1 MTKKEL
7 VRVYVI
13 KSLIEDK
20 MTSRDAAEVL
30 SLSERQIKRLKA
42 GVKKDGEVFVIHK
55 NRGRK
60 PKHTIPGKIREEI
73 VSLVRNKYKGVNYT
87 HLAELLEE
95 REGITISQSSVSRIL
110 KAKGIKSP
118 RKHRPP
124 KPHRTRERKPQE
136 GLLLQMDA
144 SPYEW
149 IPGIKCSLHGA
160 IDDAR
165 GNITGL
171 YFCENECLNGY
182 FEVKRQTILEY
193 GIAVSVYVDRHT
205 IFKAP
210 SNARLTIYDE
220 LEGKTLAYTQ
230 FSRAMQELSVG
241 IIYAYSPQAK
251 GRIERLWETLQD
263 RLVLELRLA
272 GIKSIKE
279 ANAFLP
285 GFIKRFNAHFA
296 VVPRVPQSAYRPLPV
311 CVQPVCVQRTG
322 RRTGREK
329 HINIDYILCRKEIR
343 KASQGST
350 FSFGG
355 QIYCLSKNNQIV
367 PLPNKAVITVL
378 TSPRFGMRA
387 EYKGS
392 VYQVRKTV
400 RPVRVIPKKDRV
412 KRIIKVKDDHP
423 WRNGVEHF
431 TYEESDRELVAAI
444 YDPKGWE

>member
-7 VRVYVI
+7 VRVHVI

-60 PKHTIPGKIREEI
+60 PKHIIPGKIREEI
-73 VSLVRNKYKGVNYT
+73 VFLVRNKYKGVNYT
-87 HLAELLEE
+87 HLAELLREE
-95 REGITISQSSVSRIL
+95 EGITVSQSSVSRIL

-118 RKHRPP
+118 RKHKPP

-149 IPGIKCSLHGA
+149 LPGIKCSLHGA

-171 YFCENECLNGY
+171 YFCEHECLNGY
-182 FEVKRQTILEY
+182 YEVKRQTILEY
-193 GIAVSVYVDRHT
+193 GIPISIYVDRHT

-220 LEGKTLAYTQ
+220 LEGKTFAYTQ

-241 IIYAYSPQAK
+241 MIYAYSPQAK
-251 GRIERLWETLQD
+251 GRIERLWGTLQD
-263 RLVLELRLA
+263 RLALELRLA
-272 GIKSIKE
+272 GIKSLGE

-296 VVPRVPQSAYRPLPV
+296 VVPREPQSAYRPL
-311 CVQPVCVQRTG
+311 G
-322 RRTGREK
+322 ED
-329 HINIDYILCRKEIR
+329 INLDYILCRKETR
-343 KASQGST
+343 KACPGSI

-355 QIYCLSKNNQIV
+355 QIYQVIKNTLVVAI
-367 PLPNKAVITVL
+367 PNKAAITVL
-378 TSPRFGMRA
+378 TSPRFGIRA
-387 EYKGS
+387 EYKGG

-400 RPVRVIPKKDRV
+400 RPARVIPKKDRV
-412 KRIIKVKDDHP
+412 KRTIKVKDDHP

-444 YDPKGWE
+444 YDPKGW

>member
-1 MTKKEL
+1 MEKVRYLMTKKEL
-7 VRVYVI
+7 VRVHVI

-30 SLSERQIKRLKA
+30 NLSERQIKRLKA

-60 PKHTIPGKIREEI
+60 PKHTIPGEIREEI
-73 VSLVRNKYKGVNYT
+73 VSLVRNKYKGVNYS
-87 HLAELLEE
+87 HLAELLREE
-95 REGITISQSSVSRIL
+95 EGITISQSSVSRIL

-149 IPGIKCSLHGA
+149 LPGIKCSLHGA

-193 GIAVSVYVDRHT
+193 GLPISIYVDRHT

-210 SNARLTIYDE
+210 SNAKLTIYDE

-241 IIYAYSPQAK
+241 MVYAYSPQAK
-251 GRIERLWETLQD
+251 GRIERLWGTLQD

-279 ANAFLP
+279 ANSFLP

-296 VVPRVPQSAYRPLPV
+296 VVPREPQSAYRPL
-311 CVQPVCVQRTG
+311 
-322 RRTGREK
+322 EED
-329 HINIDYILCRKEIR
+329 INIDYILCRKETR
-343 KASQGST
+343 KAGPGST
-350 FSFGG
+350 FSFRG
-355 QIYCLSKNNQIV
+355 QIYCLSKNNQAV
-367 PLPNKAVITVL
+367 PLPNKTAITVL

-387 EYKGS
+387 EYKSG

-400 RPVRVIPKKDRV
+400 RPARVIAKKDRI
-412 KRIIKVKDDHP
+412 KRFIKVKDDHP
-423 WRNGVEHF
+423 WKNGVEHF
-431 TYEESDRELVAAI
+431 TYEESDKELVAAI

>member
-1 MTKKEL
+1 MEKVRYLMTKKEL
-7 VRVYVI
+7 VRVHVI

-30 SLSERQIKRLKA
+30 NLSERQIKRLKA

-60 PKHTIPGKIREEI
+60 PKHAIPGKRREEI
-73 VSLVRNKYKGVNYT
+73 VFLASNKYKGVNYT
-87 HLAELLEE
+87 HLAELLREQ
-95 REGITISQSSVSRIL
+95 EGITISQSSVSRIL

-171 YFCENECLNGY
+171 YFSPNECLNGY

-193 GIAVSVYVDRHT
+193 GLPISIYVDRHT

-220 LEGKTLAYTQ
+220 LEGKAFAYTQ

-251 GRIERLWETLQD
+251 GRIERLWGTLQD
-263 RLVLELRLA
+263 RLTLELRLA

-296 VVPRVPQSAYRPLPV
+296 VVPREPQSAYRPL
-311 CVQPVCVQRTG
+311 
-322 RRTGREK
+322 EE
-329 HINIDYILCRKEIR
+329 HINIDYILCRKETR
-343 KASQGST
+343 KAGQGST

-355 QIYCLSKNNQIV
+355 QTYQLSKNDQVV
-367 PLPNKAVITVL
+367 PLPNKAAITVL

-387 EYKGS
+387 EYKGG

-400 RPVRVIPKKDRV
+400 RPVKVIPKRDRV
-412 KRIIKVKDDHP
+412 KRFIKVKDDHP
-423 WRNGVEHF
+423 WKNEVEHF

>member
-1 MTKKEL
+1 MEKVRYLMTKKEL
-7 VRVYVI
+7 VRVHVI

-20 MTSRDAAEVL
+20 MTSRGAAEVL
-30 SLSERQIKRLKA
+30 NLSERQIKRLKA

-60 PKHTIPGKIREEI
+60 PKHTIPGEIREKI
-73 VSLVRNKYKGVNYT
+73 VFLARNKYKGVNYT
-87 HLAELLEE
+87 HLAELLREG
-95 REGITISQSSVSRIL
+95 EGITISQSSVSRIL

-149 IPGIKCSLHGA
+149 LPGIKCSLHGA

-171 YFCENECLNGY
+171 HFCENECLNGY

-193 GIAVSVYVDRHT
+193 GLPISIYVDRHT

-210 SNARLTIYDE
+210 SNAKLTIYDE

-251 GRIERLWETLQD
+251 GRIERLWGTLQD
-263 RLVLELRLA
+263 RLTLELRLA

-279 ANAFLP
+279 ANSFLP

-296 VVPRVPQSAYRPLPV
+296 VVPREPQSAYRPL
-311 CVQPVCVQRTG
+311 
-322 RRTGREK
+322 EED
-329 HINIDYILCRKEIR
+329 INIDYILCRKKTR

-355 QIYCLSKNNQIV
+355 QIYCLSKNSQVV
-367 PLPNKAVITVL
+367 PLPNKTAITVL
-378 TSPRFGMRA
+378 TSPRFGIKA
-387 EYKGS
+387 EYKGGI
-392 VYQVRKTV
+392 YQVRKTV
-400 RPVRVIPKKDRV
+400 RPVRVIAKKDKV
-412 KRIIKVKDDHP
+412 KRFIKVKDDHP
-423 WRNGVEHF
+423 WKNGVEHF

>member
-1 MTKKEL
+1 MEKVRYLMTKKEL
-7 VRVYVI
+7 VRVHVI
-13 KSLIEDK
+13 KSLIEGK

-42 GVKKDGEVFVIHK
+42 GVKKEGEVFVIRK

-60 PKHTIPGKIREEI
+60 PKHTIPGEIREEI
-73 VSLVRNKYKGVNYT
+73 VFLARNKYKGVNYT
-87 HLAELLEE
+87 HLSELLREE
-95 REGITISQSSVSRIL
+95 EGITISQSSVSRIL
-110 KAKGIKSP
+110 KAKGIKS
-118 RKHRPP
+118 RKKHRPP
-124 KPHRTRERKPQE
+124 KPHRSRERKPQE

-149 IPGIKCSLHGA
+149 LPGIGCSLHGA

-171 YFCENECLNGY
+171 YFSPNECLNGY

-193 GIAVSVYVDRHT
+193 GLPMSVYVDRHT

-210 SNARLTIYDE
+210 SNTKLTIYDE

-241 IIYAYSPQAK
+241 MVYAYSPQAK

-263 RLVLELRLA
+263 RLVLELRLT

-285 GFIKRFNAHFA
+285 GFIKRFNARFA
-296 VVPRVPQSAYRPLPV
+296 VVPREPQSAYRPL
-311 CVQPVCVQRTG
+311 
-322 RRTGREK
+322 EE
-329 HINIDYILCRKEIR
+329 HMNIDYVLCRKEAR

-355 QIYCLSKNNQIV
+355 QIYQLSKNNQAV
-367 PLPNKAVITVL
+367 PLPNKATITVL

-387 EYKGS
+387 EYKAC
-392 VYQVRKTV
+392 VYQVRKAV
-400 RPVRVIPKKDRV
+400 RPAKVIAKED
-412 KRIIKVKDDHP
+412 KVKDDHP
-423 WRNGVEHF
+423 WKNGIEHF
-431 TYEESDRELVAAI
+431 TYEESDSELVAAI

>member
-1 MTKKEL
+1 MQKVRYLMTKKEL
-7 VRVYVI
+7 TRVYVI

-20 MTSRDAAEVL
+20 MESRDAAEVL
-30 SLSERQIKRLKA
+30 NLSERQIKRLKA
-42 GVKKDGEVFVIHK
+42 GVKKEGEVFVIHK

-60 PKHTIPGKIREEI
+60 PKHTIPDKIRDKI
-73 VSLVRNKYKGVNYT
+73 VFLALTKYKGVNYT
-87 HLAELLEE
+87 HLAELLREE
-95 REGITISQSSVSRIL
+95 EGITVSQSSVSRIL

-118 RKHRPP
+118 RKHKPP
-124 KPHRTRERKPQE
+124 KPHRSRERKSQE

-193 GIAVSVYVDRHT
+193 GLPVSVYVDRHI

-210 SNARLTIYDE
+210 SNAKPTIDDE
-220 LEGKTLAYTQ
+220 FEGKTLAYTQ
-230 FSRAMQELSVG
+230 FSRAMQELSIGMV
-241 IIYAYSPQAK
+241 YAYSPQAK
-251 GRIERLWETLQD
+251 GRIERLWGTLQD
-263 RLVLELRLA
+263 RLALELRLA
-272 GIKSIKE
+272 GISSLKE

-285 GFIKRFNAHFA
+285 GFIQRFNARFA
-296 VVPRVPQSAYRPLPV
+296 VVPREPQSAYRPLPV
-311 CVQPVCVQRTG
+311 CRQRTG
-322 RRTGREK
+322 REE
-329 HINIDYILCRKEIR
+329 HINIDYILCRKETR

-355 QIYCLSKNNQIV
+355 QTYQLSKNNQVV
-367 PLPNKAVITVL
+367 PLPNKAAIIVL

-387 EYKGS
+387 EYNAC
-392 VYQVRKTV
+392 VYEVRKAV
-400 RPVRVIPKKDRV
+400 RPAKVIAKEDRV
-412 KRIIKVKDDHP
+412 KRFIKVKDDHP
-423 WRNGVEHF
+423 WKNSGVKPNF

-444 YDPKGWE
+444 YNPKGWE

>member
-1 MTKKEL
+1 MEKVRYLMTKKEL
-7 VRVYVI
+7 VRVHVI

-73 VSLVRNKYKGVNYT
+73 VFLVRNKYKGVNYT
-87 HLAELLEE
+87 HLAELLREE
-95 REGITISQSSVSRIL
+95 EGITVSQSSVSRIL

-118 RKHRPP
+118 RKHKPP

-149 IPGIKCSLHGA
+149 LPGIKCSLHGA

-171 YFCENECLNGY
+171 YFCEHECLNGY
-182 FEVKRQTILEY
+182 YEVKRQTILEY
-193 GIAVSVYVDRHT
+193 GMPISIYVDRHT

-220 LEGKTLAYTQ
+220 LEGKTFAYTQ

-251 GRIERLWETLQD
+251 GRIERLWGTLQD
-263 RLVLELRLA
+263 RLALEMLHA
-272 GIKSIKE
+272 GIKYLGE

-296 VVPRVPQSAYRPLPV
+296 VVPREPQSAYRPL
-311 CVQPVCVQRTG
+311 G
-322 RRTGREK
+322 ED
-329 HINIDYILCRKEIR
+329 INLDYILCRKETR
-343 KASQGST
+343 KACPGSI

-355 QIYCLSKNNQIV
+355 QIYQVIKNTLVVAI
-367 PLPNKAVITVL
+367 PNKAAITVL
-378 TSPRFGMRA
+378 TSPRFGIRA
-387 EYKGS
+387 EYKGG

-400 RPVRVIPKKDRV
+400 RPARVIPKKDRV
-412 KRIIKVKDDHP
+412 KRTIKVKDDHP

-444 YDPKGWE
+444 YDPKGW

>member
-1 MTKKEL
+1 MEKVRYLMTKKEL
-7 VRVYVI
+7 VRVHVI

-60 PKHTIPGKIREEI
+60 PKHTIPGEIREKI
-73 VSLVRNKYKGVNYT
+73 VFLARNKYKGVNYT

-95 REGITISQSSVSRIL
+95 RESITISQSSVSRIL

-193 GIAVSVYVDRHT
+193 GIPISIYVDRHT

-241 IIYAYSPQAK
+241 MVYAYSPQAK

-263 RLVLELRLA
+263 RLALELRLA

-296 VVPRVPQSAYRPLPV
+296 VVPREPQSAYRPL
-311 CVQPVCVQRTG
+311 G
-322 RRTGREK
+322 ED
-329 HINIDYILCRKEIR
+329 INIDYILCRKETR

-355 QIYCLSKNNQIV
+355 QTYQLSKNNQV
-367 PLPNKAVITVL
+367 APLPNKAAITVL

-387 EYKGS
+387 EYNS
-392 VYQVRKTV
+392 CIYQVRKTV
-400 RPVRVIPKKDRV
+400 RPARVIPRKDRV
-412 KRIIKVKDDHP
+412 KRFIKVKDNHP
-423 WRNGVEHF
+423 WKNGVEHF

>member
-1 MTKKEL
+1 MEKVRYLMTKKEL
-7 VRVYVI
+7 VRVHVI

-30 SLSERQIKRLKA
+30 NLSERQIKRLKA

-60 PKHTIPGKIREEI
+60 PKHTIPGEIRDKI
-73 VSLVRNKYKGVNYT
+73 VFLARNKYKGVNYT
-87 HLAELLEE
+87 HLAELL
-95 REGITISQSSVSRIL
+95 REHEGVTISQSSVSRIL

-144 SPYEW
+144 SPYKW
-149 IPGIKCSLHGA
+149 LPGIKCSLHGA

-171 YFCENECLNGY
+171 YFCEHECLNGY
-182 FEVKRQTILEY
+182 LEVKRQTILEY
-193 GIAVSVYVDRHT
+193 GLPVSVYVDRHT

-210 SNARLTIYDE
+210 SNAKLTIYDE

-241 IIYAYSPQAK
+241 MVYAYSPQAK

-263 RLVLELRLA
+263 RLTLELRLA

-285 GFIKRFNAHFA
+285 GFIKRFNARFA
-296 VVPRVPQSAYRPLPV
+296 VIPRESQSAYRPL
-311 CVQPVCVQRTG
+311 G
-322 RRTGREK
+322 K
-329 HINIDYILCRKEIR
+329 HINIDDILCRKVTR
-343 KASQGST
+343 KAGHGST

-355 QIYCLSKNNQIV
+355 QIYQLSKDNQV
-367 PLPNKAVITVL
+367 VSMPNKATITVL
-378 TSPRFGMRA
+378 ASPRFGIKA
-387 EYKGS
+387 EYKGG
-392 VYQVRKTV
+392 VYQVIKTV
-400 RPVRVIPKKDRV
+400 RPVRVIAKKDKV
-412 KRIIKVKDDHP
+412 KRFIKIKDDHP
-423 WRNGVEHF
+423 WRNGGLEHF

-444 YDPKGWE
+444 YDPKGDIFTD

>member
-1 MTKKEL
+1 MEKVRYLMTKKEL
-7 VRVYVI
+7 VRVHVI

-42 GVKKDGEVFVIHK
+42 GVKKEGEVFVIHK

-60 PKHTIPGKIREEI
+60 PKHTIPGEIREEI
-73 VSLVRNKYKGVNYT
+73 VFLVRNKYKGVNYT
-87 HLAELLEE
+87 HLAELLRE
-95 REGITISQSSVSRIL
+95 REGMTISQSSVSRIL

-118 RKHRPP
+118 RRHRPP

-160 IDDAR
+160 IDDAK

-171 YFCENECLNGY
+171 YFSPNECLNGY
-182 FEVKRQTILEY
+182 FEVKRQTLLEY
-193 GIAVSVYVDRHT
+193 GLPISIYVDRHT

-220 LEGKTLAYTQ
+220 LEGKAFAYTQ

-263 RLVLELRLA
+263 RLTLELRLA

-285 GFIKRFNAHFA
+285 GFIKRFNARFA
-296 VVPRVPQSAYRPLPV
+296 VVPRVPQSAYRPLEEHV
-311 CVQPVCVQRTG
+311 
-322 RRTGREK
+322 
-329 HINIDYILCRKEIR
+329 NIDDILCRKETR
-343 KASQGST
+343 KASHGST
-350 FSFGG
+350 FSFEG
-355 QIYCLSKNNQIV
+355 QTYQLSKNNQVVSI
-367 PLPNKAVITVL
+367 PNKATISVL

-387 EYKGS
+387 EYKGG
-392 VYQVRKTV
+392 VYQVRKAV
-400 RPVRVIPKKDRV
+400 RPAKVIAKKDRV
-412 KRIIKVKDDHP
+412 KRFIKVKDDHP
-423 WRNGVEHF
+423 WKNGIEHF
-431 TYEESDRELVAAI
+431 THEESDRELVAAI
-444 YDPKGWE
+444 YDPEGWK

>member
-1 MTKKEL
+1 MEKVRYLMTKKEL

-30 SLSERQIKRLKA
+30 NLSERQIKRLKA

-60 PKHTIPGKIREEI
+60 PKHTIPGEIREKI
-73 VSLVRNKYKGVNYT
+73 VFLARNKYKGVNYT

-95 REGITISQSSVSRIL
+95 RESITISQSSVSRIL

-124 KPHRTRERKPQE
+124 KPHRTRERKHQE

-193 GIAVSVYVDRHT
+193 GIPISIYVDRHT

-241 IIYAYSPQAK
+241 MVYAYSPQAK
-251 GRIERLWETLQD
+251 GRVERLWETLQD
-263 RLVLELRLA
+263 RLALELRLA

-296 VVPRVPQSAYRPLPV
+296 VVPREPQSAYRPL
-311 CVQPVCVQRTG
+311 G
-322 RRTGREK
+322 ED
-329 HINIDYILCRKEIR
+329 INIDYILCRKETR

-355 QIYCLSKNNQIV
+355 QIYQLSKNNQAV
-367 PLPNKAVITVL
+367 PLPNKAAITVL
-378 TSPRFGMRA
+378 TSPGFGMRA
-387 EYKGS
+387 EYKGC
-392 VYQVRKTV
+392 VYEVRKTV
-400 RPVRVIPKKDRV
+400 RPIKVIAKKDKI
-412 KRIIKVKDDHP
+412 KRFIKVKDDHP
-423 WRNGVEHF
+423 WRNGGVEHF

>member
-7 VRVYVI
+7 VRAHVI

-30 SLSERQIKRLKA
+30 NLSERQIKRLKA

-60 PKHTIPGKIREEI
+60 PKHAIPGKRREEI
-73 VSLVRNKYKGVNYT
+73 VFLARNKYKGVNYT
-87 HLAELLEE
+87 HLAELLREE
-95 REGITISQSSVSRIL
+95 EGITISQSSVSRIL

-149 IPGIKCSLHGA
+149 LPGIGCSLHGA
-160 IDDAR
+160 IDDAK

-171 YFCENECLNGY
+171 YFSPNECLNGY
-182 FEVKRQTILEY
+182 YEVKRQTTLEY
-193 GIAVSVYVDRHT
+193 GLPVSIYVDRHT

-220 LEGKTLAYTQ
+220 LEGKAFAYTQ

-251 GRIERLWETLQD
+251 GRIERLWGTLQD
-263 RLVLELRLA
+263 RLTLELRLA

-296 VVPRVPQSAYRPLPV
+296 VVPREPQSAYRPL
-311 CVQPVCVQRTG
+311 G
-322 RRTGREK
+322 E
-329 HINIDYILCRKEIR
+329 HINIDYILCRKDAR
-343 KASQGST
+343 KACHGSI

-355 QIYCLSKNNQIV
+355 QIYQVIKNNLVVAI
-367 PLPNKAVITVL
+367 PNKASITIL

-387 EYKGS
+387 EYKDG
-392 VYQVRKTV
+392 VYEVRKTV
-400 RPVRVIPKKDRV
+400 RPVRVIAKKDRV
-412 KRIIKVKDDHP
+412 RRIIKVKDDHP
-423 WRNGVEHF
+423 WKNEVEHF

>member
-7 VRVYVI
+7 VRVHVI

-73 VSLVRNKYKGVNYT
+73 VFLVRNKYKGVNYT
-87 HLAELLEE
+87 HLAELLREE
-95 REGITISQSSVSRIL
+95 EGITVSQSSVSRIL

-118 RKHRPP
+118 RKHKPP

-149 IPGIKCSLHGA
+149 LPGIKCSLHGA

-171 YFCENECLNGY
+171 YFCEHECLNGY
-182 FEVKRQTILEY
+182 YEVKRQTILEY
-193 GIAVSVYVDRHT
+193 GLPVSIYVDRHT

-241 IIYAYSPQAK
+241 MVYAYSPQAK
-251 GRIERLWETLQD
+251 GRIERLWGTLQD
-263 RLVLELRLA
+263 RLALELRLT
-272 GIKSIKE
+272 GIKSLKE
-279 ANAFLP
+279 ANAFLS
-285 GFIKRFNAHFA
+285 GFIRQFNARFA
-296 VVPRVPQSAYRPLPV
+296 VVPREPQSAYRPL
-311 CVQPVCVQRTG
+311 
-322 RRTGREK
+322 EK
-329 HINIDYILCRKEIR
+329 HINIDYILCRKETR

-355 QIYCLSKNNQIV
+355 LSYQLSKNNQAV
-367 PLPNKAVITVL
+367 PLPNKAAITIL
-378 TSPRFGMRA
+378 TSHRFGMRA
-387 EYKGS
+387 EYKGCI
-392 VYQVRKTV
+392 YEVRKAV
-400 RPVRVIPKKDRV
+400 RPAKVIPKE
-412 KRIIKVKDDHP
+412 KRAKRPIKVKDDHP
-423 WRNGVEHF
+423 WKNGEVEHF

>member
-1 MTKKEL
+1 MEKVRYLMTKKEL
-7 VRVYVI
+7 VRVHVI

-73 VSLVRNKYKGVNYT
+73 VFLVRNKYKGVNYT
-87 HLAELLEE
+87 HLAELLREE
-95 REGITISQSSVSRIL
+95 EGITVSQSSVSRIL

-118 RKHRPP
+118 RKHKPP

-149 IPGIKCSLHGA
+149 LPGIKCSLHGA

-171 YFCENECLNGY
+171 YFCEHECLNGY
-182 FEVKRQTILEY
+182 YEVKRQTILEY
-193 GIAVSVYVDRHT
+193 GIPISIYVDRHT

-220 LEGKTLAYTQ
+220 LEGKTFAYTQ

-241 IIYAYSPQAK
+241 MIYAYSPQAK
-251 GRIERLWETLQD
+251 GRIERLWGTLQD
-263 RLVLELRLA
+263 RLALELRLA
-272 GIKSIKE
+272 GIKSLGE

-296 VVPRVPQSAYRPLPV
+296 VVPREPQSAYRPL
-311 CVQPVCVQRTG
+311 G
-322 RRTGREK
+322 ED
-329 HINIDYILCRKEIR
+329 INLDYILCRKETR
-343 KASQGST
+343 KACPGSI

-355 QIYCLSKNNQIV
+355 QIYQVIKNTLVVAI
-367 PLPNKAVITVL
+367 PNKAAITVL
-378 TSPRFGMRA
+378 TSPRFGIRA
-387 EYKGS
+387 EYKGG

-400 RPVRVIPKKDRV
+400 RPARVIPKKDRV
-412 KRIIKVKDDHP
+412 KRFIKVKDDHP

>member
-1 MTKKEL
+1 MEKVRYLMTKKEL
-7 VRVYVI
+7 VRVHVI
-13 KSLIEDK
+13 KSLIEDR

-42 GVKKDGEVFVIHK
+42 GVKKEGEVFVIHK

-60 PKHTIPGKIREEI
+60 PKHTIPGEIREEI
-73 VSLVRNKYKGVNYT
+73 VFLARNKYKGVNYT
-87 HLAELLEE
+87 HLSELLREH
-95 REGITISQSSVSRIL
+95 EGITVSQSSVSRIL

-149 IPGIKCSLHGA
+149 LPGIGCSLHGA

-171 YFCENECLNGY
+171 HFCENECLNGY

-193 GIAVSVYVDRHT
+193 GLPISIYVDRHT

-210 SNARLTIYDE
+210 SNAKLTIYDE
-220 LEGKTLAYTQ
+220 LEGKAFAYTQ
-230 FSRAMQELSVG
+230 FSRAMQELSIG

-263 RLVLELRLA
+263 RLTLEMRLA

-285 GFIKRFNAHFA
+285 GFIKRFNARFT
-296 VVPRVPQSAYRPLPV
+296 VVPREPQSAYRPL
-311 CVQPVCVQRTG
+311 G
-322 RRTGREK
+322 E
-329 HINIDYILCRKEIR
+329 HINIDYILCRKETR

-355 QIYCLSKNNQIV
+355 QIYQLSKNNQV
-367 PLPNKAVITVL
+367 VSMSNKAIITVL
-378 TSPRFGMRA
+378 TSPRFGIRA
-387 EYKGS
+387 EYKGG
-392 VYQVRKTV
+392 VYQVRKAV
-400 RPVRVIPKKDRV
+400 RPARVIAKKDKV
-412 KRIIKVKDDHP
+412 KKSINIKDDHP
-423 WRNGVEHF
+423 WKNGVEHF

>member
-1 MTKKEL
+1 MEKVRYLMTKKEL
-7 VRVYVI
+7 VRVHVI

-30 SLSERQIKRLKA
+30 NLSERQIKRLKA

-60 PKHTIPGKIREEI
+60 PKHAIPGKRREEI
-73 VSLVRNKYKGVNYT
+73 VFLARNKYKGVNYT
-87 HLAELLEE
+87 HLAELLREQ
-95 REGITISQSSVSRIL
+95 EGITISQSSVSRIL

-124 KPHRTRERKPQE
+124 KPHRVRDRKPQE

-149 IPGIKCSLHGA
+149 IPGIGCSLHGA

-171 YFCENECLNGY
+171 YFSLNECLNGY
-182 FEVKRQTILEY
+182 YEVKRQTILEY
-193 GIAVSVYVDRHT
+193 GIPVSIYVDRHT

-251 GRIERLWETLQD
+251 GRIERLWGTLQD
-263 RLVLELRLA
+263 RLTLELRLA

-296 VVPRVPQSAYRPLPV
+296 VVPREPQSAYRPL
-311 CVQPVCVQRTG
+311 G
-322 RRTGREK
+322 E
-329 HINIDYILCRKEIR
+329 HINIDYILCRKDAR
-343 KASQGST
+343 KACQGSI

-355 QIYCLSKNNQIV
+355 QIYQVIKNNLVVAI
-367 PLPNKAVITVL
+367 PNKASITIL

-387 EYKGS
+387 EYKDG
-392 VYQVRKTV
+392 VYEVRKTV
-400 RPVRVIPKKDRV
+400 RPVRVIAKKDRV
-412 KRIIKVKDDHP
+412 RRIIKVKDDHP

>member
-1 MTKKEL
+1 MEKVRYLMTKKEL
-7 VRVYVI
+7 VRVHVI

-30 SLSERQIKRLKA
+30 NLSERQIKRLKA
-42 GVKKDGEVFVIHK
+42 GVKKEGEVFVIHK

-73 VSLVRNKYKGVNYT
+73 VFLARNKYKGVNYT

-193 GIAVSVYVDRHT
+193 GIPVSIYVDRHT

-220 LEGKTLAYTQ
+220 LEGKAFAYTQ
-230 FSRAMQELSVG
+230 FSRAMQELSIG

-263 RLVLELRLA
+263 RLTLELRLA

-285 GFIKRFNAHFA
+285 GFIKRFNARFA
-296 VVPRVPQSAYRPLPV
+296 VVPREPQSAYRPL
-311 CVQPVCVQRTG
+311 G
-322 RRTGREK
+322 ED
-329 HINIDYILCRKEIR
+329 INIDYILCRKETR
-343 KASQGST
+343 KASHGST

-355 QIYCLSKNNQIV
+355 QIYQLSKNNKAV
-367 PLPNKAVITVL
+367 PLPNKAAITVL
-378 TSPRFGMRA
+378 TSPGFGMRA
-387 EYKGS
+387 EYKGC
-392 VYQVRKTV
+392 VYEVRKTV
-400 RPVRVIPKKDRV
+400 RPIKVIAKKDKI
-412 KRIIKVKDDHP
+412 KRFIKVKDDHP
-423 WRNGVEHF
+423 WRNGGVEHF

>member
-7 VRVYVI
+7 VRIYVI

-30 SLSERQIKRLKA
+30 NLSKRQIKRLKA
-42 GVKKDGEVFVIHK
+42 GVKKEGEVFVIHK

-60 PKHTIPGKIREEI
+60 PKHTIPAKIREEI
-73 VSLVRNKYKGVNYT
+73 VSLARNKYKGVNYT
-87 HLAELLEE
+87 HLSELLEE

-118 RKHRPP
+118 RKHKPP
-124 KPHRTRERKPQE
+124 KPHRIRERKPQE

-182 FEVKRQTILEY
+182 FEVKSQTILKY
-193 GIAVSVYVDRHT
+193 GIPVSIYVDQHT

-210 SNARLTIYDE
+210 SNAKLTIYDE

-241 IIYAYSPQAK
+241 IIYARSPQAK

-263 RLVLELRLA
+263 RLVLEL
-272 GIKSIKE
+272 
-279 ANAFLP
+279 
-285 GFIKRFNAHFA
+285 
-296 VVPRVPQSAYRPLPV
+296 
-311 CVQPVCVQRTG
+311 
-322 RRTGREK
+322 
-329 HINIDYILCRKEIR
+329 
-343 KASQGST
+343 
-350 FSFGG
+350 
-355 QIYCLSKNNQIV
+355 
-367 PLPNKAVITVL
+367 
-378 TSPRFGMRA
+378 
-387 EYKGS
+387 
-392 VYQVRKTV
+392 
-400 RPVRVIPKKDRV
+400 
-412 KRIIKVKDDHP
+412 
-423 WRNGVEHF
+423 
-431 TYEESDRELVAAI
+431 
-444 YDPKGWE
+444 

>member
-1 MTKKEL
+1 MEKVRYLMTKKEL
-7 VRVYVI
+7 VRVHVI

-30 SLSERQIKRLKA
+30 NLSERQIKRLKA

-60 PKHTIPGKIREEI
+60 PKHAIPGEIREEI
-73 VSLVRNKYKGVNYT
+73 VSLTRNKYKGVNYT
-87 HLAELLEE
+87 HLSELLREE
-95 REGITISQSSVSRIL
+95 EGITISQSSVSRIL

-149 IPGIKCSLHGA
+149 LPGIKCSLHGA

-171 YFCENECLNGY
+171 YFSPNECLNGY
-182 FEVKRQTILEY
+182 LEVKRQTILEY
-193 GIAVSVYVDRHT
+193 GIPISIYVDRHT

-220 LEGKTLAYTQ
+220 LEGKAFAYTQ

-251 GRIERLWETLQD
+251 GRIERLWGTLQD
-263 RLVLELRLA
+263 RLTLELRLA

-296 VVPRVPQSAYRPLPV
+296 VVPREPQSAYRPL
-311 CVQPVCVQRTG
+311 
-322 RRTGREK
+322 EE
-329 HINIDYILCRKEIR
+329 HINIDDILCRKETR

-355 QIYCLSKNNQIV
+355 QIYQLSKNNQAVSI
-367 PLPNKAVITVL
+367 PNKATITLL

-387 EYKGS
+387 EYKGG
-392 VYQVRKTV
+392 VYQVRKAV
-400 RPVRVIPKKDRV
+400 RPARVIAKKDKV
-412 KRIIKVKDDHP
+412 KRFINIKDDHP
-423 WRNGVEHF
+423 WKNGVEHF

-444 YDPKGWE
+444 YDPKGWK

>member
-7 VRVYVI
+7 VRVHVI

-30 SLSERQIKRLKA
+30 SLSKRQIKRLKA

-60 PKHTIPGKIREEI
+60 PKHTIPGEIREKI
-73 VSLVRNKYKGVNYT
+73 VFLARNKYKGVNYT
-87 HLAELLEE
+87 HLAELLREQ
-95 REGITISQSSVSRIL
+95 EGITVSQSSVSRIL

-193 GIAVSVYVDRHT
+193 GIPISIYVDRHT

-210 SNARLTIYDE
+210 SNAMLTIYDE

-230 FSRAMQELSVG
+230 FSRAMQGLSVG
-241 IIYAYSPQAK
+241 MVYAYSPQAK

-263 RLVLELRLA
+263 RLALELRLA

-296 VVPRVPQSAYRPLPV
+296 VVPREPQSAYRPL
-311 CVQPVCVQRTG
+311 G
-322 RRTGREK
+322 ED
-329 HINIDYILCRKEIR
+329 INIDYILCRKETR

-355 QIYCLSKNNQIV
+355 QTYQLSKNNQV
-367 PLPNKAVITVL
+367 APLPNKAAITVL

-387 EYKGS
+387 EYNS
-392 VYQVRKTV
+392 CIYQVRKTV
-400 RPVRVIPKKDRV
+400 KPARVIPRKDRV
-412 KRIIKVKDDHP
+412 KRFIKVKDNHP
-423 WRNGVEHF
+423 WKNGVEHF

>member
-7 VRVYVI
+7 VRVHVI

-30 SLSERQIKRLKA
+30 NLSERQIKRLKA

-60 PKHTIPGKIREEI
+60 PKHTIPGEIREEI
-73 VSLVRNKYKGVNYT
+73 VSLVRNKYKEVNYT
-87 HLAELLEE
+87 HLAELLREE
-95 REGITISQSSVSRIL
+95 EGITISQSSVSRIL

-149 IPGIKCSLHGA
+149 MPGIKCSLHGA

-182 FEVKRQTILEY
+182 YEVKRQTILDY
-193 GIAVSVYVDRHT
+193 GIPISIYVDRHT

-220 LEGKTLAYTQ
+220 LEGKAFAYTQ

-251 GRIERLWETLQD
+251 GRIERLWGTLQD

-285 GFIKRFNAHFA
+285 GFIKRFNARFA
-296 VVPRVPQSAYRPLPV
+296 VVPRVPQSAYRPL
-311 CVQPVCVQRTG
+311 G
-322 RRTGREK
+322 ED
-329 HINIDYILCRKEIR
+329 INIDYMLCRKETR

-355 QIYCLSKNNQIV
+355 QTYQLSKNNQVV

-387 EYKGS
+387 EYKGG
-392 VYQVRKTV
+392 VYEVRKTV
-400 RPVRVIPKKDRV
+400 RPVRVIAKKDRV

-423 WRNGVEHF
+423 WKNGVEHF

-444 YDPKGWE
+444 YDPKGWG

>member
-1 MTKKEL
+1 MEKVRYLMTKKEL
-7 VRVYVI
+7 VRVHVI

-20 MTSRDAAEVL
+20 MTSREAAEVL

-60 PKHTIPGKIREEI
+60 PKHTIPGETREEI
-73 VSLVRNKYKGVNYT
+73 VFLARNKYKGVNYT
-87 HLAELLEE
+87 HLAELLRE

-110 KAKGIKSP
+110 KAKGIKS
-118 RKHRPP
+118 RKKHRPP

-144 SPYEW
+144 SLHEW

-171 YFCENECLNGY
+171 YFSLNECLNGY

-193 GIAVSVYVDRHT
+193 GIAVSIYVDRHT

-210 SNARLTIYDE
+210 SNSKLTIYDE

-263 RLVLELRLA
+263 RLTLELRLA

-285 GFIKRFNAHFA
+285 GFIQRFNTRFQ
-296 VVPRVPQSAYRPLPV
+296 VVPRDSQSAYRPL
-311 CVQPVCVQRTG
+311 G
-322 RRTGREK
+322 ED
-329 HINIDYILCRKEIR
+329 INIDYILCRKVTR
-343 KASQGST
+343 KSSHGST

-355 QIYCLSKNNQIV
+355 QIYQVIKNNQVVAI
-367 PLPNKAVITVL
+367 PNKAAITVL
-378 TSPRFGMRA
+378 TSPRFGIKA

>member
-7 VRVYVI
+7 VRVHVI

-60 PKHTIPGKIREEI
+60 PKHTIPGEIREEI
-73 VSLVRNKYKGVNYT
+73 VSLARNKYKGVNYT
-87 HLAELLEE
+87 HLAELLREE
-95 REGITISQSSVSRIL
+95 EGITVSQSSVSRIL

-144 SPYEW
+144 SPHEW
-149 IPGIKCSLHGA
+149 LPGIRCSLHGA

-182 FEVKRQTILEY
+182 YEVKRQTILEY
-193 GIAVSVYVDRHT
+193 GLPVSVYVDRHT

-251 GRIERLWETLQD
+251 GRIERLWGTLQD

-285 GFIKRFNAHFA
+285 GFIKRFNARFA
-296 VVPRVPQSAYRPLPV
+296 VVPREPQSAYRPL
-311 CVQPVCVQRTG
+311 
-322 RRTGREK
+322 EED
-329 HINIDYILCRKEIR
+329 INIDYILCRKETR

-355 QIYCLSKNNQIV
+355 QIYQLSKNNQVV
-367 PLPNKAVITVL
+367 PLPNKTAITVL

-387 EYKGS
+387 EC
-392 VYQVRKTV
+392 
-400 RPVRVIPKKDRV
+400 
-412 KRIIKVKDDHP
+412 
-423 WRNGVEHF
+423 
-431 TYEESDRELVAAI
+431 
-444 YDPKGWE
+444 

>member
-7 VRVYVI
+7 VRVHVI

-30 SLSERQIKRLKA
+30 NLSERQIKRLKA

-60 PKHTIPGKIREEI
+60 PKHTIPGEIREEI

-87 HLAELLEE
+87 HLAELLREQ
-95 REGITISQSSVSRIL
+95 EGITISQSSVSRIL

-149 IPGIKCSLHGA
+149 LLGIKCSLHGA

-193 GIAVSVYVDRHT
+193 GLPISIYVDRHT

-251 GRIERLWETLQD
+251 GRIERLWGTLQD
-263 RLVLELRLA
+263 RLALELRLA

-296 VVPRVPQSAYRPLPV
+296 VVPRVPQSAYRPL
-311 CVQPVCVQRTG
+311 G
-322 RRTGREK
+322 ED
-329 HINIDYILCRKEIR
+329 INLDYILCRKETR
-343 KASQGST
+343 KACPGSI

-355 QIYCLSKNNQIV
+355 QIYQVIKNNLVV
-367 PLPNKAVITVL
+367 PLPNKAAITVL

-387 EYKGS
+387 EYKGG
-392 VYQVRKTV
+392 VYEVRKTV
-400 RPVRVIPKKDRV
+400 RPAKVIAKKDKV
-412 KRIIKVKDDHP
+412 KRSIKVKDDHP
-423 WRNGVEHF
+423 WKNGVEHF

>member
-20 MTSRDAAEVL
+20 MASRDAAEVL
-30 SLSERQIKRLKA
+30 NLSERQIKRLKA

-60 PKHTIPGKIREEI
+60 PKHTIPGEIREEI

-87 HLAELLEE
+87 HLAELLKEH
-95 REGITISQSSVSRIL
+95 EGISISQSSVSRIL

-182 FEVKRQTILEY
+182 FEVKRQTILKY
-193 GIAVSVYVDRHT
+193 GLPLSVYVDRHI

-210 SNARLTIYDE
+210 SNAKFTLYDE
-220 LEGKTLAYTQ
+220 LEGKALAYTQ

-241 IIYAYSPQAK
+241 MVYAYSPQAK

-285 GFIKRFNAHFA
+285 GFIQRFNTCFA
-296 VVPRVPQSAYRPLPV
+296 VVPREPQSAYRPL
-311 CVQPVCVQRTG
+311 
-322 RRTGREK
+322 EK
-329 HINIDYILCRKEIR
+329 DINIDYILCRKEAR

-355 QIYCLSKNNQIV
+355 QTYQLSKNNQVV
-367 PLPNKAVITVL
+367 PLPNKVAITVL
-378 TSPRFGMRA
+378 TSPRFGMRV
-387 EYKGS
+387 EYKDG
-392 VYQVRKTV
+392 VYEIRKAL
-400 RPVRVIPKKDRV
+400 RPARVIAKKDRV
-412 KRIIKVKDDHP
+412 KRSIKVKDDHP
-423 WRNGVEHF
+423 WKNGGVEHF
-431 TYEESDRELVAAI
+431 TYEESDREIVAVI
-444 YDPKGWE
+444 YDHKGWE